1 MSAAD
6 AVRAE
11 RRRRR
16 RAALLRLAFAAVVV
30 LAMASSVW
38 RWTAGEDRFRELEK
52 VREEL
57 RVVRAEKEELQ
68 TRILALQRR
77 ERITRYA
84 RERLGMH
91 VATDEEIVLLP
102 LPASSEAARGAG
114 DATEGGGG

>member
-1 MSAAD
+1 VSAAD

-16 RAALLRLAFAAVVV
+16 RSTLLRLAFAALVV

-38 RWTAGEDRFRELEK
+38 RWTVGEDRFRELEK
-52 VREEL
+52 VRDEL
-57 RVVRAEKEELQ
+57 RVVRAEKEEAQ
-68 TRILALQRR
+68 TRILQLQRR

-91 VATDEEIVLLP
+91 VATDEEVVLLP
-102 LPASSEAARGAG
+102 LPASGERAGAAG
-114 DATEGGGG
+114 DSAEGEG